1 MLVSDSQ
8 QMWEAVESS
17 GHNSSFLLT
26 IFAKNVTADK
36 CVVPQIR
43 VESPSSS
50 SSSSPTY
57 NRRFETLADEPSVR
71 AITAALINRTIA
83 V

>member
-1 MLVSDSQ
+1 MLVSDSRV
-8 QMWEAVESS
+8 WEAVESS

-36 CVVPQIR
+36 CVVPPIR

-50 SSSSPTY
+50 SSSSSTY